1 MELDELKKL
10 ALKHNT
16 EIVSEYSD
24 DCDFCMYVSKF
35 VSSQHLVVSYDK
47 DETEKMLEEKG
58 EDYDWDPKYRVVLHR
73 MDDMAYEF
81 CEAVL
86 YKKVKKIWIQYADD
100 WMDELEDYIRE
111 ELD

>member
-24 DCDFCMYVSKF
+24 DCDFCIYESDFADGV
-35 VSSQHLVVSYDK
+35 VVSYDK
-47 DETEKMLEEKG
+47 AATEKVLEE
-58 EDYDWDPKYRVVLHR
+58 EDYDWQDEDGVVLHG
-73 MDDMAYEF
+73 MDAMAYEF

-86 YKKVKKIWIQYADD
+86 DKKVKKIWYDPQHYDD
-100 WMDELEDYIRE
+100 WVDELEDYIRE